1 MSSICFYFQVHQP
14 RRIKPGHAINTSGI
28 KTPQA
33 FEQAIFDDGK
43 NLEILKKVSSKC
55 YYPATNLLL
64 GLIDEFKGEKR
75 KFKISYSL
83 SGVFLDALEKHDKN
97 LLELFKQIAKTK
109 CGEFLNETY
118 YHSLSSFWGAE
129 TKRDEFKDQVKM
141 HRECIRSLLGYK
153 ATAFRNTELLY
164 NNLIAKTV
172 EEMGYKVMLAEGIER
187 VLEGWKSP
195 EHIYTPP
202 ENISKIKVLLRNY
215 RLSDDISYR
224 FSARWSGSWP
234 LTADKY
240 ATWLSACQGETINLF
255 MDYETFGEHQ
265 WHDTGIFNFMRY
277 LPQEA
282 LKSPHIDFA
291 TPSEVAERYPARGTI
306 DVNEFSTI
314 SWADLERD
322 ASAWLGNSMQR
333 FIFSELERVGK
344 LVQQSKDSKL
354 VSIWRNL
361 QTSDHLY
368 YCCTKHWADG
378 DVHKY
383 FSPYGTP
390 QNAFEGLVKSLTH
403 LEYIA
408 KLTIKAGVKADKKAP
423 AIKEAGAGAIPIK
436 DNFPEVPAPNASL

>member
-14 RRIKPGHAINTSGI
+14 WRLKPGHAINTSGI
-28 KTPQA
+28 KTAQKL
-33 FEQAIFDDGK
+33 EETIFDSNK
-43 NLEILKKVSSKC
+43 NQEILKKVSTKC
-55 YYPATNLLL
+55 YYPATKTLL

-83 SGVFLDALEKHDKN
+83 SGVFLDALEKFDPN
-97 LLELFKQIAKTK
+97 LLDLFKQIAKSK

-118 YHSLSSFWGAE
+118 YHSLSSFWG
-129 TKRDEFKDQVKM
+129 TGTDRPEFREQAGM

-153 ATAFRNTELLY
+153 AKAFRNTELLY

-172 EEMGYKVMLAEGIER
+172 EDMGYKVMLAEGIER

-195 EHIYTPP
+195 EYIYTPP
-202 ENISKIKVLLRNY
+202 ENISRIKVLLRNY
-215 RLSDDISYR
+215 RLSDDVSYR

-240 ATWLSACQGETINLF
+240 ASWLSACQGETLNLF

-265 WHDTGIFNFMRY
+265 WEDTGIFNFIRH
-277 LPQEA
+277 LPREV
-282 LKSPHIDFA
+282 LKYPHIDFA
-291 TPSEVAERYPARGTI
+291 TPSEVVKKYPARGTI
-306 DVNEFSTI
+306 DVHEYATI

-333 FIFSELERVGK
+333 FVFSELERIGK
-344 LVQQSKDSKL
+344 IVRQSGDAEL
-354 VSIWRNL
+354 IRIWRLL

-368 YCCTKHWADG
+368 YCCTKYWADG

-390 QNAFEGLVKSLTH
+390 QNAFEGLVKSLTQ

-408 KLTIKAGVKADKKAP
+408 KLKIKEGNKSFVKEPDLAAP
-423 AIKEAGAGAIPIK
+423 AVENPIV
-436 DNFPEVPAPNASL
+436 NHLING

>member
-14 RRIKPGHAINTSGI
+14 WRLKPGHAINTSGI
-28 KTPQA
+28 KTAQRL
-33 FEQAIFDDGK
+33 EETIFDSGK
-43 NLEILKKVSSKC
+43 NQEILKKVATKC
-55 YYPATNLLL
+55 YYPATKTLL

-75 KFKISYSL
+75 KFKVSYSL
-83 SGVFLDALEKHDKN
+83 SGVFLDALEKFDPN
-97 LLELFKQIAKTK
+97 LLDLFKQIAKSK

-118 YHSLSSFWGAE
+118 YHSLSSFWG
-129 TKRDEFKDQVKM
+129 TGTDRPEFREQVKM
-141 HRECIRSLLGYK
+141 HQECIKSLLGYK
-153 ATAFRNTELLY
+153 AKAFRNTELLY

-172 EEMGYKVMLAEGIER
+172 EDMGYKVMLAEGIER

-195 EHIYTPP
+195 EYIYTPP

-215 RLSDDISYR
+215 RLSDDVSYR
-224 FSARWSGSWP
+224 FSARWSSAWP

-240 ATWLSACQGETINLF
+240 AAWLSACQGETLNLF

-265 WHDTGIFNFMRY
+265 WEDTGIFNFIRH
-277 LPQEA
+277 LPREV
-282 LKSPHIDFA
+282 LKYPHIDFA
-291 TPSEVAERYPARGTI
+291 TPSEVAQRYPARGTI
-306 DVNEFSTI
+306 DVHEYATI

-333 FIFSELERVGK
+333 FVFSELERIGK
-344 LVQQSKDSKL
+344 IVRQSGDPEL
-354 VSIWRNL
+354 IRIWRLL

-368 YCCTKHWADG
+368 YCCTKYWADG

-390 QNAFEGLVKSLTH
+390 QNAFEGLVKSLTQ

-408 KLTIKAGVKADKKAP
+408 KLKIKSASKSPLIREPGLAAP
-423 AIKEAGAGAIPIK
+423 AIEGIGDLI
-436 DNFPEVPAPNASL
+436 NG